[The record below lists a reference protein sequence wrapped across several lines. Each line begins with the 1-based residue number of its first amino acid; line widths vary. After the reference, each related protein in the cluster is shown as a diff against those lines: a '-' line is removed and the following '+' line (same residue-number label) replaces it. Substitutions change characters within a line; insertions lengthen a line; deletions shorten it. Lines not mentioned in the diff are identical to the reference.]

1 MIEAKQRTNQTKIE
15 DRDFDDLMAS
25 LFVLVTH
32 HSLTNCGC
40 TLSTI
45 VDRLDEL
52 CRHPDIELYPQ
63 QLKVLLKMRQL
74 WLTHLFQQATTS
86 YQH

>member
-45 VDRLDEL
+45 VERLDQL
-52 CRHPDIELYPQ
+52 CRHPHIELYPQ

-74 WLTHLFQQATTS
+74 WLTHLFKQSTTS

>member
-1 MIEAKQRTNQTKIE
+1 MIEAKQYSPQTDAN
-15 DRDFDDLMAS
+15 DRDFDELMAS

-32 HSLTNCGC
+32 HSLTQCPAS
-40 TLSTI
+40 LSPI
-45 VDRLDEL
+45 VDRLNEL

-63 QLKVLLKMRQL
+63 QLKVIAKMRQL
-74 WLTHLFQQATTS
+74 WRTHLFKNENKL